1 MSFKS
6 LGSSSF
12 VINELHQKVLQIS
25 DYYAFGQKRTF
36 ENLDNSSLKNR
47 KQFTGKEQDEGTNL
61 YYFGARY
68 YDSEIGRF
76 VSVDPVVINPSLWLM
91 IDPQSLNA
99 YTYARNNPIKFVDRD
114 GKVAETVWDGANVI
128 ADFGAVVYEA
138 GQALGDGIIYTYGV
152 VSGDENYVQ
161 AAKDGFEETTK
172 NWNEVG
178 QDLAVDAA
186 ATMIP
191 FVPAGG
197 TKINRVVNK
206 IDNAIDA
213 SKNAK
218 KVEKELKLVGK
229 HGPDTIKRFQNSYA
243 WLSTQGIEI
252 TQHGLGGLYQLQ
264 DTKNLPITGQD
275 IVDIYYNGKKYLDN
289 KHGNYIK
296 VKGKYTI
303 TFARDNPNLVINV
316 LDNSEEWAQR
326 SLANGRLSPSN

>member
-1 MSFKS
+1 LSFKS

-128 ADFGAVVYEA
+128 ADFGAVGYEA

-152 VSGDENYVQ
+152 VFGDENYVQ

-172 NWNEVG
+172 KWNEVG

-197 TKINRVVNK
+197 TKINRV
-206 IDNAIDA
+206 
-213 SKNAK
+213 
-218 KVEKELKLVGK
+218 
-229 HGPDTIKRFQNSYA
+229 IK
-243 WLSTQGIEI
+243 
-252 TQHGLGGLYQLQ
+252 
-264 DTKNLPITGQD
+264 
-275 IVDIYYNGKKYLDN
+275 
-289 KHGNYIK
+289 
-296 VKGKYTI
+296 
-303 TFARDNPNLVINV
+303 
-316 LDNSEEWAQR
+316 
-326 SLANGRLSPSN
+326 